1 MPDCQTKAAPFIGR
15 RLKRGQGG
23 APWRLTVLQLT
34 VTVILLAGAVGLA
47 LSNPTTDDYLRFIE
61 SELNKALDRMDQS
74 APTREQ
80 QFIRQVFRS
89 QSRKLLESVVLPHT
103 TRQNWGL
110 LSRYETRAVD
120 TRVVVIGVGGRF
132 IPIEGVEE
140 ATLKI
145 GRLAF

>member
-1 MPDCQTKAAPFIGR
+1 MPDCQTKAAPFIPDGLR
-15 RLKRGQGG
+15 WAQGG
-23 APWRLTVLQLT
+23 VVLRLTVLQLA

-47 LSNPTTDDYLRFIE
+47 LSNPTTDDYLLFIE
-61 SELNKALDRMDQS
+61 LELNKALDRMDQS

-89 QSRKLLESVVLPHT
+89 QSKKLLESIVRPHT
-103 TRQNWGL
+103 IRQNWGL

-120 TRVVVIGVGGRF
+120 TRVVVIGIGGRF